1 MRPSWRPEG
10 FVISQTRLPWDRLQS
25 LLEGLH
31 PGDELHLGPT
41 AKQTGLD
48 LSSCETVL
56 EALTKIDLFTRTG
69 DQTYVR
75 RRMLQPVEAPPP
87 NRHEGVRSFWRL

>member
-1 MRPSWRPEG
+1 MPIAILAHQEIQE
-10 FVISQTRLPWDRLQS
+10 VAVTTRSRLAWNRLQT

-31 PGDELHLGPT
+31 PGDALQLNAT

-56 EALTKIDLFTRTG
+56 EALARIDLFTRTEN
-69 DQTYVR
+69 QTYVR
-75 RRMLQPVEAPPP
+75 RRMLEPLER
-87 NRHEGVRSFWRL
+87 RHL